1 MHIGLIGGIGPA
13 ATDYYYRRLIAA
25 AAANGT
31 DLDLTIAHADSPT
44 LLGNLERN
52 EKAAQVEI
60 FRRLTDRLEAA
71 GAETVAVTA
80 IAGHFCIEEFA
91 AVSPLPVVDLLE
103 ETDAAIQS
111 MGTERVG
118 ILGTRTAMETR
129 MYGRIASAEVIPPA
143 GPELASVHQSYIDMA
158 KAGKA
163 TEEQRDVIL
172 AAARRLTADHGAQAI
187 MLGGTDLV
195 LVFDGTDLG
204 FDVIDCAGIHI
215 DALAKLAAA

>member
-25 AAANGT
+25 AAASGT

-60 FRRLTDRLEAA
+60 FLRLTDRLKAA
-71 GAETVAVTA
+71 GAETVAITA

-91 AVSPLPVVDLLE
+91 AASPLPVVDLLE

-129 MYGRIASAEVIPPA
+129 MYGRIGSAEVIPPD

-195 LVFDGTDLG
+195 LVFDGTDFGL
-204 FDVIDCAGIHI
+204 DVIDCAGIHI